1 MVEQRSPKPRVGGSS
16 PSCRAPLLFQIQFSP
31 NIPYPIMASPSKFIR
46 EVRTELAKATWPW
59 DNKEKGVKRYKE
71 LIDSTAVTV
80 IGILL
85 LSAFIAFWDY
95 ILLVVIGWMTK

>member
-1 MVEQRSPKPRVGGSS
+1 
-16 PSCRAPLLFQIQFSP
+16 
-31 NIPYPIMASPSKFIR
+31 MASPSKFFN

-59 DNKEKGVKRYKE
+59 DNKEKGTKRYKE

-85 LSAFIAFWDY
+85 LSAFIAFWDF
-95 ILLVVIGWMTK
+95 ILVTVVGWLTA